1 MTTPRKT
8 RVAVVFGGRSTE
20 HAISC
25 VSAGS
30 ILAALDPDEYEV
42 VPVGIT
48 RDGAWVLAGDDPAG
62 LSITDGRLPEI
73 TSAAG
78 SAVVL
83 PADPTAGELIVM
95 PPDAAVRPSWN
106 DSMM

>member
-1 MTTPRKT
+1 MVTEMTTPQRV

-30 ILAALDPDEYEV
+30 VLDALDPDEFEA

-48 RDGAWVLAGDDPAG
+48 RDGQWCHQPPGD
-62 LSITDGRLPEI
+62 RRRE
-73 TSAAG
+73 AARDNRR
-78 SAVVL
+78 VRYRR
-83 PADPTAGELIVM
+83 
-95 PPDAAVRPSWN
+95 DAAR
-106 DSMM
+106 

>member
-1 MTTPRKT
+1 MSSPRKT

-25 VSAGS
+25 LSAGGV
-30 ILAALDPDEYEV
+30 LGALDPDEFEI

-48 RDGAWVLAGDDPAG
+48 REGRWIL
-62 LSITDGRLPEI
+62 TDGDPRQLSLNISRALPEI
-73 TSAAG
+73 TAASG

-83 PADPTAGELIVM
+83 RTALELVQS
-95 PPDAAVRPSWN
+95 RF
-106 DSMM
+106 